1 MQFVR
6 FQQKDGLIAYG
17 ILESKTIYEIDGSIY
32 RSFKKNGKTFSMN
45 EVKLLIPC
53 EPTNIYCVG
62 LNFQKHIDEMNLEK
76 HKEPPSFMKPVTGA
90 INTGENIV
98 YPAIATRVEYEGEM
112 ALVIKD
118 KIKDVSVEDAMSHV
132 LGITPLND
140 VTEREMSYDYTQVT
154 YCKSFDTFT
163 SFGPVI
169 DTEIDPDNAVV
180 RTYLN
185 GEKVQEGHTK
195 DLIFSCAYIVSYFS
209 KSRTLFPGDIISTG
223 TPCHVLEMKD
233 GDKVEVEIE
242 GISPRLVN
250 YVYDP
255 KMHKD

>member
-17 ILESKTIYEIDGSIY
+17 ILENKTIYEIDGSIY
-32 RSFKKNGKTFSMN
+32 QSFKKNGKTFSMD
-45 EVKLLIPC
+45 EVKLIIPC

-62 LNFQKHIDEMNLEK
+62 LNFQKHIEEMELEK
-76 HKEPPSFMKPVTGA
+76 HLQPPSFMKPVTGI

-98 YPAIATRVEYEGEM
+98 YPNIATRVDYEGEM

-118 KIKDVSVEDAMSHV
+118 RTKDVSVEDAMNHV

-140 VTEREMSYDYTQVT
+140 VTERNMGYNKPQVT

-169 DTEIDPDNAVV
+169 DTEINPDNTVV

-185 GEKVQEGHTK
+185 GKKVQEGFTK
-195 DLIFSCAYIVSYFS
+195 ELVFSCAYIVSYFS

-223 TPCHVLEMKD
+223 TPDHVLGMKD

-242 GISPRLVN
+242 GINPRLVN

-255 KMHKD
+255 KMHK

>member
-32 RSFKKNGKTFSMN
+32 QSFKKNGKTFSMDK
-45 EVKLLIPC
+45 VKLLIPC

-62 LNFQKHIDEMNLEK
+62 LNFQKHINELASETP
-76 HKEPPSFMKPVTGA
+76 KEPANFMKPVNGV
-90 INTGENIV
+90 IGTGENII
-98 YPAIATRVEYEGEM
+98 YPTIATQVDYEGEM

-118 KIKDVSVEDAMSHV
+118 KIKDITIEDAMKHV

-154 YCKSFDTFT
+154 YSKSFDTFT

-169 DTEIDPDNAVV
+169 DTEIDPDNTVV

-185 GEKVQEGHTK
+185 GEKVQEGYTK
-195 DLIFSCAYIVSYFS
+195 DLIFPVLILSPIFQKAEHYF
-209 KSRTLFPGDIISTG
+209 RETLFQPEHLLMS
-223 TPCHVLEMKD
+223 LE
-233 GDKVEVEIE
+233 
-242 GISPRLVN
+242 
-250 YVYDP
+250 
-255 KMHKD
+255 